1 MRYDVVIIG
10 GGLAGL
16 TAGVELLRAQKK
28 VVAVSEGLSLNEA
41 PGREFLSLGGTFLH
55 GDSVLPGGEWDAN
68 RLLRVYTR
76 NLESIP
82 LEAESF
88 ILSTGKFFSRG
99 LVSTMDGVREPLFG
113 CDVAFEKDRDR
124 WCGRDFFAPQPFME
138 FGVLTDGEGRVLRNG
153 VPAENVYAA
162 GEILAGKVDIV
173 KSALEVCR
181 KLI

>member
-16 TAGVELLRAQKK
+16 TAGVELLRGGRS
-28 VVAVSEGLSLNEA
+28 VVAVSEGLSLNQA
-41 PGREFLSLGGTFLH
+41 PGGEFLSLGGTFLR
-55 GDSVLPGGEWDAN
+55 GDSVLSGGDWDGN

-76 NLESIP
+76 NLESTP
-82 LEAESF
+82 LEAEAF

-99 LVSTMDGVREPLFG
+99 LISTMDAVVEPLFG
-113 CDVAFEKDRDR
+113 CDVVFEKDRSG
-124 WCGRDFFAPQPFME
+124 WCSPRFSDSQPFME
-138 FGVLTDGEGRVLRNG
+138 FGVRTDADGRVLRSG

-162 GEILAGKVDIV
+162 GEILAGRVDIV
-173 KSALEVCR
+173 KSALEICR